1 MSDRDEVLEAA
12 AKKSWRLR
20 RRIKRLLLG
29 WLLVALL
36 CAEAGASWFG
46 IFLARHAPMPLAD
59 AKLIAE
65 RTAMAVFVIS
75 FIVMVVSIAMQ
86 AKARQRLRRLEDKRL
101 ERMQRGTTL
110 P

>member
-1 MSDRDEVLEAA
+1 MTDQDEALEAA
-12 AKKSWRLR
+12 AKKSWRHR

-29 WLLVALL
+29 WLLVSLFF
-36 CAEAGASWFG
+36 AEAGASWFG
-46 IFLARHAPMPLAD
+46 IFLATHAPMPLAD

-75 FIVMVVSIAMQ
+75 LVIMIVSIAMQ
-86 AKARQRLRRLEDKRL
+86 ISARQRLRRLENKRL
-101 ERMQRGTTL
+101 ERAGLAAAR